1 MGDFDLRFY
10 LSILWRRSPYVTLI
24 AVTTAAIAVAF
35 AVTTPKVY
43 RATSKIL
50 VEAPQIPLQLAR
62 STVSTNAVDQML
74 IVQQQ
79 ATTNDNVLRLAAK
92 LNIYGDE
99 ASEMS
104 NEDIIGDMRSRMVF
118 EQTYLSPVQSLEA
131 TVFDVAFEAND
142 PQLAA
147 DVANELTKLILD
159 RNAQQ
164 RTDRAG
170 DTLQFFEREVGRLKS
185 DLAKV
190 EADILKFKNENSE
203 TLPDSLEFRRSQ
215 QMSQQ
220 QSLLS
225 LEREQSELRSRRN
238 TLVLVYETTGQVAK
252 SGPITFEQQQLLDLH
267 RALSDQLAIFSENSP
282 NIQALRKRI
291 ASLQAGLG
299 DRQTATEQSGDKEI
313 KSELDLQLADIDER
327 LQFIGQSQVSI
338 RETIAKLG
346 QTIAATPANETT
358 LNALERNRENIQS
371 QYNAAVER
379 LAEASTGQQ
388 IEAMSKGVRFSILEP
403 AIPPQD
409 AIRPSRKRIA
419 GLGVAGGLGMGF
431 GLIALLE
438 IFNMTIRRPA
448 ELMSKLQ
455 IQPLATIPYIAEPV
469 QYKSKFISGR
479 LAIYSIVA
487 LALIFG
493 ISALYFIFPDI
504 FHRMSGIKLAFGGYS

>member
-1 MGDFDLRFY
+1 
-10 LSILWRRSPYVTLI
+10 
-24 AVTTAAIAVAF
+24 
-35 AVTTPKVY
+35 
-43 RATSKIL
+43 
-50 VEAPQIPLQLAR
+50 
-62 STVSTNAVDQML
+62 
-74 IVQQQ
+74 
-79 ATTNDNVLRLAAK
+79 
-92 LNIYGDE
+92 
-99 ASEMS
+99 
-104 NEDIIGDMRSRMVF
+104 MVF
-118 EQTYLSPVQSLEA
+118 EQSFLGPAQSQDA

-142 PQLAA
+142 RQLAA

-164 RTDRAG
+164 RNDRAG
-170 DTLQFFEREVGRLKS
+170 DTLQFFEREVTRLKA
-185 DLAKV
+185 DLTKV
-190 EADILKFKNENSE
+190 ETDILKFKNENSE

-291 ASLQAGLG
+291 AALQAGLG
-299 DRQTATEQSGDKEI
+299 DRQTSTEQSGDKQI

-327 LQFIGQSQVSI
+327 LQFIAQSQVSI
-338 RETIAKLG
+338 RESIAKLG

-371 QYNAAVER
+371 QYNTAVER

-388 IEAMSKGVRFSILEP
+388 IEALSKGVRFSILEP
-403 AIPPQD
+403 AVPPQD

-438 IFNMTIRRPA
+438 ILNKTIRRPA
-448 ELMSKLQ
+448 DLMNKLQ

-469 QYKSKFISGR
+469 QYRPNFISR
-479 LAIYSIVA
+479 HLATASIAA

-493 ISALYFIFPDI
+493 ISTLYFVFPDI
-504 FHRMSGIKLAFGGYS
+504 IHRIAELKLSFGNYS